1 MQFAVRTT
9 HGFCPPLDSAHSTPF
24 DQQLRPDPDHRSTAV
39 VAASIHPVFSL
50 LFTSQL
56 HCQSLSSTSSI
67 YDNGRQALSL
77 VCKAEA
83 VHRLV

>member
-39 VAASIHPVFSL
+39 VAASTAFSSPAS
-50 LFTSQL
+50 FTVNL
-56 HCQSLSSTSSI
+56 
-67 YDNGRQALSL
+67 
-77 VCKAEA
+77 
-83 VHRLV
+83 

>member
-24 DQQLRPDPDHRSTAV
+24 DQQLRPDPDHRSTTV
-39 VAASIHPVFSL
+39 VA

-56 HCQSLSSTSSI
+56 HC
-67 YDNGRQALSL
+67 L
-77 VCKAEA
+77 VGVYKLLYMIM
-83 VHRLV
+83 VDRL